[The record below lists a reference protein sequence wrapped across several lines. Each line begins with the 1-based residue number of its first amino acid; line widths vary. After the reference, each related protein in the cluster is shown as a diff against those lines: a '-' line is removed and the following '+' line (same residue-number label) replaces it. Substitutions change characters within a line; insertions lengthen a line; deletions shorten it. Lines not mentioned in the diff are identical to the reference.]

1 MLKPVSNRYSVPPLA
16 RASCSCLGC
25 PSTQNYSNL
34 MNKRPK
40 IKPNLS
46 STDKAI
52 ELIDWIAIVGI
63 WILTLFQYSSLPE
76 TIPMHYNLAGKAD
89 GFGNKNQILTLPIV
103 SSVLFIGLTF
113 LNRFPHIFNYPTR
126 INEENAFYYYTNAT
140 RMIRILNLII
150 VTIFGLI
157 IFKTIQNAKGNADG
171 LGSWFLPLTFGLIF
185 IPLAFYLT
193 KTIRTKTDKNT
204 GFNNE

>member
-1 MLKPVSNRYSVPPLA
+1 
-16 RASCSCLGC
+16 
-25 PSTQNYSNL
+25 
-34 MNKRPK
+34 
-40 IKPNLS
+40 
-46 STDKAI
+46 
-52 ELIDWIAIVGI
+52 
-63 WILTLFQYSSLPE
+63 
-76 TIPMHYNLAGKAD
+76 MHYNLAGKAD

-113 LNRFPHIFNYPTR
+113 LNRFPHIFNYRTK
-126 INEENAFYYYTNAT
+126 INEENAFYYYTNTT
-140 RMIRILNLII
+140 RMIRFLNLII

-193 KTIRTKTDKNT
+193 KTIRTKNDNNT